1 LRNVERVNE
10 VLTMHMG
17 PGYILVNLS
26 IEFNDSIRAEQL
38 ESVIAKMDKDIRQQ
52 FAHVKRVFLKR
63 NLGNL
68 PSDCL
73 DKYGSRFV

>member
-1 LRNVERVNE
+1 MGSHHPEESTLPTAVREGLERLCTQLQE
-10 VLTMHMG
+10 TLG
-17 PGYILVNLS
+17 
-26 IEFNDSIRAEQL
+26 EQL

-52 FAHVKRVFLKR
+52 FAHIKRVFLKR